1 MLNSATQSLP
11 YRYPE
16 STNSVAAVGPGWP
29 AFGLGSIEVDVPCGA
44 GRVVSIE
51 HGFDRTLTF
60 VYQAGIEA
68 LFGDALALAEQVQRG
83 FLAGTRC
90 QLQGKSHQFRIG
102 VAISIRLGLQKSRAA
117 LA

>member
-1 MLNSATQSLP
+1 M
-11 YRYPE
+11 
-16 STNSVAAVGPGWP
+16 AAVGPGLP
-29 AFGLGSIEVDVPCGA
+29 AFGLGSIEVDVPCGT
-44 GRVVSIE
+44 GRAVWVA

-60 VYQAGIEA
+60 IYQAGIEA
-68 LFGDALALAEQVQRG
+68 LFGDALASAEQVLRG

-102 VAISIRLGLQKSRAA
+102 VAISIRQGLQKSRAA